1 MLSAEK
7 IYLMR
12 FSKRCFLVLIFITA
26 INSFAQS
33 NFEFGGYAKYLFG
46 TSKFPQLME
55 RTYDHI
61 LHSRLNTKYFFDDSF
76 SLTGEFRF
84 RSFFGN
90 SVENIPNY
98 SSLIKTK
105 QPLLDMDLMLWNT
118 NKSIGYAEVDR
129 LYLDYNANQFQVTL
143 GRQRIAWGTSWVWNP
158 TDLFNPLSILDFD
171 YEEYPGTD
179 AFRIQYYTGAV
190 CKIEFALA
198 PTREKDK
205 LTAAALL
212 SHNAFDY
219 DFNFLAG
226 VKNNRWIA
234 GISWAGDIAD
244 AGFRGEITFQQKPKK
259 LIEYENLYSTY
270 NLLPLSY
277 KNQAQ
282 ISFVLSG
289 DYTFPNSFYIH
300 TEILYN
306 TIGTKDYAGLYI
318 QESAELGLL
327 SPSRFLFFQEFS
339 YNISPLSRISIF
351 GILNPDD
358 NSFVIVPSVSYS
370 VITNLDLYVVSLI
383 FEGNNL
389 TQYGNYGNSVYTRIK
404 YSF

>member
-1 MLSAEK
+1 MLSSEK

-12 FSKRCFLVLIFITA
+12 FSGRFFLVLIFSAA

-33 NFEFGGYAKYLFG
+33 TFEFGGYAKYLFG
-46 TSKFPQLME
+46 TSKIPQLTE

-61 LHSRLNTKYFFDDSF
+61 FHSRLNSKYFFDDAF

-84 RSFFGN
+84 RSFFGS
-90 SVENIPNY
+90 SVEKIPNY

-105 QPLLDMDLMLWNT
+105 QPLLDLDLILWNT

-129 LYLDYNANQFQVTL
+129 FYLDYNANQFQVTL

-190 CKIEFALA
+190 SKIEFALA
-198 PTREKDK
+198 PTKEKDK

-219 DFNFLAG
+219 DFNFIAG

-234 GISWAGDIAD
+234 GFSWAGDIAD

-358 NSFVIVPSVSYS
+358 NSFAIVPSVSYS
-370 VITNLDLYVVSLI
+370 VITNLDLYIVALI